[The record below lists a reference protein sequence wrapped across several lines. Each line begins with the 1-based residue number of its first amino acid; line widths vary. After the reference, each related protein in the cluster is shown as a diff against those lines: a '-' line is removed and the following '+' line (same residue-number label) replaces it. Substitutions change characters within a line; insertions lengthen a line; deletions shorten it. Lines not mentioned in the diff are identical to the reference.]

1 MSDIKSLTKK
11 VVKFN
16 EERNWRKFHNPKDLS
31 ISLALEAAE
40 VLEHFQWKSPEEME
54 KYVKTNKSDLADEL
68 SDVLK
73 YLLMLS
79 YELKIDLVKSVP
91 EKMKK
96 DAKKYPAAKYRGK
109 HPKDKEFE

>member
-1 MSDIKSLTKK
+1 MSDIKNLTKK
-11 VVKFN
+11 VIKF
-16 EERNWRKFHNPKDLS
+16 RDDRDWKQFHNPKDLS

-40 VLEHFQWKSPEEME
+40 VLEHFQWKSPEEIK
-54 KYVKTNKSDLADEL
+54 KYVKTNKEDLADEL

-96 DAKKYPAAKYRGK
+96 DAKKYPVKKYRGK